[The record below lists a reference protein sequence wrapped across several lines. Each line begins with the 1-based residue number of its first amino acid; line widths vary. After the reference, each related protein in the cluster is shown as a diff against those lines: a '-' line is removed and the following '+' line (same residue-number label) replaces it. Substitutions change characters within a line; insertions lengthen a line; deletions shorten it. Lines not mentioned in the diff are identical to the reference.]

1 MKGKKIYFLFFF
13 VLLFCNTSK
22 LLAQE
27 NNAQNKVYQK
37 ALAAFELKDYPTSI
51 KLLESLLEKNQKNA
65 EASLFLFQVY
75 SETKQYEKSITRFE
89 KLIEMDSSVFLP
101 YIVKYASQYAILGNY
116 NKAAS
121 IIESYKNSLPSY
133 LKNKATELLTIC
145 QFAQSHPTPSGIKV
159 TNAGDSINT
168 ADAEYFPSIT
178 VQDSLFLFMRRIN
191 FKREDFYSS
200 ILIKNKFSKASPLPD
215 DLNIAEKK
223 GSMSLTQDLNTLYY
237 AADYNEKGFGRYDIY
252 KVTKTKKG
260 WSEPKNLGKNI
271 NSDYWD
277 SSPSIA
283 PDNQALYFSS
293 NRPGGYGGID
303 IYVAYKNEKGY
314 FEEAI
319 NMGPTI
325 NTPGDEQAPFIHAD
339 NKTLY
344 FSSNGWPGFG
354 GADLFVIRK
363 KIEGDWSSPL
373 NLGYPINTFDNEGS
387 IAVAGNGL
395 EGYIASDRADSRGS
409 LDIYKVTLAANTRPN
424 KTFYINGYIA
434 DALTKKPIAGEVVL
448 INTSEETNTMQIKVD
463 SSGNFILGLPYL
475 DSIGIRVNSKD
486 HEFASTI
493 LSLENINNLS
503 GSTLNFYLAPII
515 KTFTK
520 NFNNIFFE
528 INKAKLNKKSFVELD
543 ALTTYLQS
551 APTALI
557 LIEGHT
563 DNRGDSVQN
572 ELLSLKR
579 ANTIA
584 TYLISKGIESNR
596 IKTIGLGGT
605 KPISDNATEEG
616 RIKNRR
622 TSFTISIPQSKI
634 Q

>member
-1 MKGKKIYFLFFF
+1 MKGKKNYFLFFF
-13 VLLFCNTSK
+13 VLLLNAHP
-22 LLAQE
+22 LVAQKKNDDIKIYE
-27 NNAQNKVYQK
+27 K
-37 ALAAFELKDYPTSI
+37 AVAAFEQKNFTSSI
-51 KLLESLLEKNQKNA
+51 ALLENLLKKNERNA
-65 EASLFLFQVY
+65 EATLFLYQVY
-75 SETKQYEKSITRFE
+75 AEAKQYQKSIDAFE
-89 KLIEMDSSVFLP
+89 KLMQIDTTIFLP
-101 YIVKYASQYAILGNY
+101 YIVKFASQYMVLGNY

-121 IIESYKNSLPSY
+121 ILESYKNILPSY
-133 LKNKATELLTIC
+133 LKTKAFELLSIC
-145 QFAQSHPTPSGIKV
+145 NYAKMHPAQKEINV

-168 ADAEYFPSIT
+168 ANAEYFPSIT
-178 VQDSLFLFMRRIN
+178 VQDSLFLFMRRSN
-191 FKREDFYSS
+191 FKREDFYTST
-200 ILIKNKFSKASPLPD
+200 LTKNKFSKASPLSD
-215 DLNIAEKK
+215 ELNVEEKK

-237 AADYNEKGFGRYDIY
+237 AADYNQKGYGRYDIY

-277 SSPSIA
+277 SAPSIA
-283 PDNQALYFSS
+283 PDNQALYFCS

-303 IYVAYKNEKGY
+303 IYVTFKNEKG
-314 FEEAI
+314 FWEEAL

-325 NTPGDEQAPFIHAD
+325 NTAADEQAPFIHAD

-354 GADLFVIRK
+354 GSDLFVIRK
-363 KIEGDWSSPL
+363 KIDGNWSSPM

-387 IAVAGNGL
+387 IAVAGNGF

-409 LDIYKVTLAANTRPN
+409 LDIYKVILAPNTRPN
-424 KTFYINGYIA
+424 KTFYVNGFIA
-434 DALTKKPIAGEVVL
+434 DAVTKKPIAGELVL
-448 INTSEETNTMQIKVD
+448 INTNEETSTMQIKVD
-463 SSGNFILGLPYL
+463 SNGHFILGLPYL
-475 DSIGIRVNSKD
+475 DSIGIRVNSEG

-493 LSLENINNLS
+493 LSLENINSLS
-503 GSTLNFYLAPII
+503 NSTLHFYLAPIV

-528 INKAKLNKKSFVELD
+528 INKAKLNKKSYVELD

-551 APTALI
+551 EHTALI

-572 ELLSLKR
+572 KLLSAKR

-584 TYLISKGIESNR
+584 TYLMSKGIDTAR
-596 IKTIGLGGT
+596 ITTIGLGGSQ
-605 KPISDNATEEG
+605 PISDNATEEG

-622 TSFTISIPQSKI
+622 TSFTITIP
-634 Q
+634 

>member
-1 MKGKKIYFLFFF
+1 MKGNKIYFVFFF
-13 VLLFCNTSK
+13 VLFFLNTAK

-27 NNAQNKVYQK
+27 KNADTRIYQK
-37 ALAAFELKDYPTSI
+37 AVDAFEQKNFASSI
-51 KLLESLLEKNQKNA
+51 SLLETLLKKNERNA
-65 EASLFLFQVY
+65 EATLFLYQVY
-75 SETKQYEKSITRFE
+75 AEDKQYQKSINAFE
-89 KLIEMDSSVFLP
+89 KLMQIDTTIFLP
-101 YIVKYASQYAILGNY
+101 YIVKYASQYMVLGNY
-116 NKAAS
+116 DKAAS
-121 IIESYKNSLPSY
+121 ILESYKSILPSY
-133 LKNKATELLTIC
+133 LKSKAAELLSIC
-145 QFAQSHPTPSGIKV
+145 SYAQMHPTQSEIKV
-159 TNAGDSINT
+159 TNVGDSVNT

-178 VQDSLFLFMRRIN
+178 VQDSLFLFMRRSN
-191 FKREDFYSS
+191 FKREDFFTST
-200 ILIKNKFSKASPLPD
+200 LTKNKFSKASHLSD
-215 DLNIAEKK
+215 NLNIEEKK

-237 AADYNEKGFGRYDIY
+237 AADYNQKGYGRYDIY

-277 SSPSIA
+277 SAPSIA
-283 PDNQALYFSS
+283 PDNQALYFCS
-293 NRPGGYGGID
+293 NRTGGYGGID
-303 IYVAYKNEKGY
+303 IYVTYKNEKG
-314 FEEAI
+314 FWEEAV

-325 NTPGDEQAPFIHAD
+325 NTAGDEQAPFIHAD

-354 GADLFVIRK
+354 GSDLFVSRK
-363 KIEGDWSSPL
+363 KIDGAWSNPI
-373 NLGYPINTFDNEGS
+373 NLGYPINTFENEGS
-387 IAVAGNGL
+387 IAVAGG
-395 EGYIASDRADSRGS
+395 GTDAYIASDRADSRGS
-409 LDIYKVTLAANTRPN
+409 LDIYKVILAVNTRPN
-424 KTFYINGYIA
+424 KTFYVNGFIA

-448 INTSEETNTMQIKVD
+448 INTNEETNTMQIKVD
-463 SSGNFILGLPYL
+463 SNGNFILGLPYL

-572 ELLSLKR
+572 KLLSSKR

-584 TYLISKGIESNR
+584 TYLISKGIDTTR
-596 IKTIGLGGT
+596 IKTIGLGGSQ
-605 KPISDNATEEG
+605 PISDNTTEEG

-622 TSFTISIPQSKI
+622 TSFTITIP
-634 Q
+634 

>member
-1 MKGKKIYFLFFF
+1 MKGNKIYFVFFF

-37 ALAAFELKDYPTSI
+37 ALAAFELKDFPTSI
-51 KLLESLLEKNQKNA
+51 KILEGLLEKNQKNA

-75 SETKQYEKSITRFE
+75 AETKQYEKSINAFE
-89 KLIEMDSSVFLP
+89 KLMQADTTLFLP

-121 IIESYKNSLPSY
+121 IVESYKSILPSY
-133 LKNKATELLTIC
+133 LKSKATELLTVC
-145 QFAQSHPTPSGIKV
+145 SFAASYPIQKEIKV
-159 TNAGDSINT
+159 ENAGDSINT

-178 VQDSLFLFMRRIN
+178 VQDSLFLFMRRSS
-191 FKREDFYSS
+191 FKREDFYTST
-200 ILIKNKFSKASPLPD
+200 LTKNKFSKAIPLSD
-215 DLNIAEKK
+215 DLNREEKK

-237 AADYNEKGFGRYDIY
+237 AADYNQKGYGRYDIY
-252 KVTKTKKG
+252 KVMKTKNG
-260 WSEPKNLGKNI
+260 WSEPKNVGKNI

-277 SSPSIA
+277 SAPSIA
-283 PDNQALYFSS
+283 PDNQALYFCS

-314 FEEAI
+314 WEEAV

-325 NTPGDEQAPFIHAD
+325 NTASDDQAPFMHAD

-354 GADLFVIRK
+354 GSDVFVIRK
-363 KIEGDWSSPL
+363 KIDGNWSNPM
-373 NLGYPINTFDNEGS
+373 NLGYPINSFDNEGS
-387 IAVAGNGL
+387 IAVAGNGY

-409 LDIYKVTLAANTRPN
+409 LDIYKVILAPNTRPN
-424 KTFYINGYIA
+424 KTFYVNGFIA
-434 DALTKKPIAGEVVL
+434 DAVTKKPIAGELVL
-448 INTSEETNTMQIKVD
+448 MNTNEETSTMQIKVD

-503 GSTLNFYLAPII
+503 SSTLHFYLAPII
-515 KTFTK
+515 KIFTK

-528 INKAKLNKKSFVELD
+528 INKAMLNKKSYLELD
-543 ALTTYLQS
+543 ALITYLQS
-551 APTALI
+551 EPTALI

-572 ELLSLKR
+572 KLLSSKR

-584 TYLISKGIESNR
+584 TYLMSKGIDASR
-596 IKTIGLGGT
+596 IKTIGLGGSQ
-605 KPISDNATEEG
+605 PISDNATEEG

-622 TSFTISIPQSKI
+622 TSFTITIP
-634 Q
+634 

>member
-1 MKGKKIYFLFFF
+1 MKGNKIYFVFFF

-37 ALAAFELKDYPTSI
+37 ALAAFELKDFPTSI
-51 KLLESLLEKNQKNA
+51 KILEGLLEKNQKNA

-75 SETKQYEKSITRFE
+75 AETKQYEKSINAFE
-89 KLIEMDSSVFLP
+89 KLMQADTTLFLP

-121 IIESYKNSLPSY
+121 IVESYKSILPSY
-133 LKNKATELLTIC
+133 LKSKATELLTVC
-145 QFAQSHPTPSGIKV
+145 SFAASYPIQKEIKV
-159 TNAGDSINT
+159 ENAGDSINT

-178 VQDSLFLFMRRIN
+178 VQDSLFLFMRRSS
-191 FKREDFYSS
+191 FKREDFYTST
-200 ILIKNKFSKASPLPD
+200 LTKNKFSKAIPLSD
-215 DLNIAEKK
+215 DLNREEKK

-237 AADYNEKGFGRYDIY
+237 AADYNQKGYGRYDIY
-252 KVTKTKKG
+252 KVMKTKNG
-260 WSEPKNLGKNI
+260 WSEPKNVGKNI

-277 SSPSIA
+277 SAPSIA
-283 PDNQALYFSS
+283 PDNQALYFCS

-314 FEEAI
+314 WEEAV

-325 NTPGDEQAPFIHAD
+325 NTAGDDQAPFMHAD

-354 GADLFVIRK
+354 GSDVFVIRK
-363 KIEGDWSSPL
+363 KIDGNWSNPM
-373 NLGYPINTFDNEGS
+373 NLGYPINSFDNEGS
-387 IAVAGNGL
+387 IAVAGNGY

-409 LDIYKVTLAANTRPN
+409 LDIYKVILAPNKRPN
-424 KTFYINGYIA
+424 KTFYVNGFIA
-434 DALTKKPIAGEVVL
+434 DAVTKKPIAGELVL
-448 INTSEETNTMQIKVD
+448 MNTNEETSTMKIKVD
-463 SSGNFILGLPYL
+463 SNGNFILGLPYL

-503 GSTLNFYLAPII
+503 SSTLHFYLAPIF

-528 INKAKLNKKSFVELD
+528 INKAKLNKKSYVELD
-543 ALTTYLQS
+543 ALITYLQS
-551 APTALI
+551 EPTALI
-557 LIEGHT
+557 IIEGHT

-572 ELLSLKR
+572 NLLSAKR

-584 TYLISKGIESNR
+584 TYLISKGIDASR
-596 IKTIGLGGT
+596 IKTIGLGGSQ
-605 KPISDNATEEG
+605 PISDNATEEG

-622 TSFTISIPQSKI
+622 TSFTITIP
-634 Q
+634 

>member
-1 MKGKKIYFLFFF
+1 MKGKKSYFLFFF
-13 VLLFCNTSK
+13 VLLFLNAHK
-22 LLAQE
+22 LVAQKKNDDIKIYE
-27 NNAQNKVYQK
+27 K
-37 ALAAFELKDYPTSI
+37 AVAAFEQKNFASSI
-51 KLLESLLEKNQKNA
+51 SLLETLLKKNERNA
-65 EASLFLFQVY
+65 EATLFLYQVY
-75 SETKQYEKSITRFE
+75 AEAKQYQKSINTFE
-89 KLIEMDSSVFLP
+89 KLLQIDSTIFLP
-101 YIVKYASQYAILGNY
+101 YIVKYASQYMVLGNY
-116 NKAAS
+116 TKAAS
-121 IIESYKNSLPSY
+121 IVESYKNVLPSY
-133 LKNKATELLTIC
+133 LKSKALELLSIC
-145 QFAQSHPTPSGIKV
+145 SYAKMHPTQSEIKV
-159 TNAGDSINT
+159 FNVGDSVNT

-191 FKREDFYSS
+191 FKREDFFTST
-200 ILIKNKFSKASPLPD
+200 LIKNKFSKASALSD
-215 DLNIAEKK
+215 DLNMEEKK

-237 AADYNEKGFGRYDIY
+237 AADYNEKGYGRYDIY

-260 WSEPKNLGKNI
+260 WSEPKNIGKNI

-277 SSPSIA
+277 SAPSIA
-283 PDNQALYFSS
+283 PDGQALYFCS
-293 NRPGGYGGID
+293 NRTGGYGGID
-303 IYVAYKNEKGY
+303 IYVAYKNEKG
-314 FEEAI
+314 FWEEAV

-325 NTPGDEQAPFIHAD
+325 NTVGDEQAPFIHAD

-354 GADLFVIRK
+354 GSDLFVIRK
-363 KIEGDWSSPL
+363 KIDGNWSSPM

-387 IAVAGNGL
+387 IAVAGNGF

-409 LDIYKVTLAANTRPN
+409 LDIYKVILALNTRPN
-424 KTFYINGYIA
+424 KTFYVNGFIA
-434 DALTKKPIAGEVVL
+434 DALTKKPIAGELVL
-448 INTSEETNTMQIKVD
+448 INTNEETNTMQIKVD
-463 SSGNFILGLPYL
+463 SNGNFILGLPYL
-475 DSIGIRVNSKD
+475 DSIGIRVNSEG

-493 LSLENINNLS
+493 LSLENINSLS
-503 GSTLNFYLAPII
+503 GSTLHFYLAPII

-528 INKAKLNKKSFVELD
+528 INQSILNKKSFVELG

-572 ELLSLKR
+572 QLLSSKR

-584 TYLISKGIESNR
+584 TYLMSKGIESNR
-596 IKTIGLGGT
+596 IKTIGLGGSQ
-605 KPISDNATEEG
+605 PISDNTTEEG

-622 TSFTISIPQSKI
+622 SSFTITIP
-634 Q
+634 

>member
-1 MKGKKIYFLFFF
+1 MKGKKNYFLFFF
-13 VLLFCNTSK
+13 VFIFLNAPK

-27 NNAQNKVYQK
+27 KNIDIKIYQK
-37 ALAAFELKDYPTSI
+37 AIDAFEQKNFASSI
-51 KLLESLLEKNQKNA
+51 SLLETILKKNERNA
-65 EASLFLFQVY
+65 EATLFLYQVY
-75 SETKQYEKSITRFE
+75 AEAKQYQKSINAFE
-89 KLIEMDSSVFLP
+89 KLIQTDSTIFLP
-101 YIVKYASQYAILGNY
+101 YIVKYASQYMVLGNY
-116 NKAAS
+116 TKAAA
-121 IIESYKNSLPSY
+121 IVESYKNVIPSY
-133 LKNKATELLTIC
+133 LKSKAAELIAIC
-145 QFAQSHPTPSGIKV
+145 SFAKSHPIQSEIIV

-168 ADAEYFPSIT
+168 ADAEYLPSIT
-178 VQDSLFLFMRRIN
+178 VQDSLFLFMRRSN
-191 FKREDFYSS
+191 FKREDFFTST
-200 ILIKNKFSKASPLPD
+200 LAKNKFSKASPLSD
-215 DLNIAEKK
+215 DLNMEEKK

-237 AADYNEKGFGRYDIY
+237 AADYNQKGYGRYDIY
-252 KVTKTKKG
+252 KVSKTKKG
-260 WSEPKNLGKNI
+260 WSEPKNVGKNI

-277 SSPSIA
+277 SAPSIA
-283 PDNQALYFSS
+283 PDNQALYFCS
-293 NRPGGYGGID
+293 NRTGGYGGID
-303 IYVAYKNEKGY
+303 IYVTYKNEKG
-314 FEEAI
+314 FWEEAV

-325 NTPGDEQAPFIHAD
+325 NTAGDEQAPFIHAD

-354 GADLFVIRK
+354 GSDLFVSRK
-363 KIEGDWSSPL
+363 KIDGAWSNPL
-373 NLGYPINTFDNEGS
+373 NLGYPINTFENEGS
-387 IAVAGNGL
+387 IAVAGG
-395 EGYIASDRADSRGS
+395 GTDAYIASDRADSRGS
-409 LDIYKVTLAANTRPN
+409 LDIYKVILAVNTRPN
-424 KTFYINGYIA
+424 KTFYVNGFIA

-448 INTSEETNTMQIKVD
+448 INTNEETSTMQIKVD
-463 SSGNFILGLPYL
+463 TNGNFILGLPYL
-475 DSIGIRVNSKD
+475 DSIGIRVNSEG

-528 INKAKLNKKSFVELD
+528 INKATLNKKSFVELG

-563 DNRGDSVQN
+563 DYKGDSVQN
-572 ELLSLKR
+572 KLLSSKR

-584 TYLISKGIESNR
+584 TYLISKGIDTTR

-605 KPISDNATEEG
+605 QPISDNTTEEG

-622 TSFTISIPQSKI
+622 TSFTITIP
-634 Q
+634 

>member
-13 VLLFCNTSK
+13 VLLFCNSSK

-37 ALAAFELKDYPTSI
+37 ALAAFELKDFPSSI

-89 KLIEMDSSVFLP
+89 KLIEMDSSIFLP
-101 YIVKYASQYAILGNY
+101 YIVKYASQHAILGNY

-121 IIESYKNSLPSY
+121 IIESYKNILPSY
-133 LKNKATELLTIC
+133 LKTKATELLTIC
-145 QFAQSHPTPSGIKV
+145 QFAQTHPTPSEIKV

-178 VQDSLFLFMRRIN
+178 VQDSLFLFMRRSN
-191 FKREDFYSS
+191 FKREDFYAS
-200 ILIKNKFSKASPLPD
+200 ILRKNKFSKASPLPD

-271 NSDYWD
+271 NSDYWE
-277 SSPSIA
+277 SAPSIA

-325 NTPGDEQAPFIHAD
+325 NTAGDEQAPFIHAD

-434 DALTKKPIAGEVVL
+434 DAVTKNPLAGEVVL
-448 INTSEETNTMQIKVD
+448 INTSEETSTMQIKVD

-503 GSTLNFYLAPII
+503 GSTLNFYLAPIV

-543 ALTTYLQS
+543 AVVTYLETTPS
-551 APTALI
+551 AAI

-563 DNRGDSVQN
+563 DNKGDSLQN
-572 ELLSLKR
+572 IVLSSKR
-579 ANTIA
+579 AGSIA
-584 TYLISKGIESNR
+584 SYLIKKGIAANR
-596 IKTIGLGGT
+596 ISTKGLGDT
-605 KPISDNATEEG
+605 KPVDTNNTEEG
-616 RIKNRR
+616 RAKNRR
-622 TSFTISIPQSKI
+622 TSFTITIP
-634 Q
+634 

>member
-1 MKGKKIYFLFFF
+1 MKGNKIYFVFFF

-37 ALAAFELKDYPTSI
+37 ALAAFELKDFPTSI
-51 KLLESLLEKNQKNA
+51 KILEGLLEKNQKNA

-75 SETKQYEKSITRFE
+75 AETKQYEKSINAFE
-89 KLIEMDSSVFLP
+89 KLMQVDTTFFLP
-101 YIVKYASQYAILGNY
+101 YIVKYATQYAILGNY

-121 IIESYKNSLPSY
+121 IVESYKSILPSY
-133 LKNKATELLTIC
+133 LKSKATELLTVC
-145 QFAQSHPTPSGIKV
+145 SFAASYPIQKEIKV
-159 TNAGDSINT
+159 ENAGDSINT

-178 VQDSLFLFMRRIN
+178 VQDSLFLFMRRSS
-191 FKREDFYSS
+191 FKREDFYTST
-200 ILIKNKFSKASPLPD
+200 LTKNKFSKAIPLSD
-215 DLNIAEKK
+215 DLNREEKK
-223 GSMSLTQDLNTLYY
+223 GSMSLTKDLNTLYY
-237 AADYNEKGFGRYDIY
+237 AADYNQKGYGRYDIY
-252 KVTKTKKG
+252 KVMKTKNG
-260 WSEPKNLGKNI
+260 WSEPKNVGKNI

-277 SSPSIA
+277 SAPSIA
-283 PDNQALYFSS
+283 PDNQALYFCS

-303 IYVAYKNEKGY
+303 IYVAYKNEKG
-314 FEEAI
+314 FWEEAV

-325 NTPGDEQAPFIHAD
+325 NTAGDDQAPFMHAD

-354 GADLFVIRK
+354 GSDLFVIRK
-363 KIEGDWSSPL
+363 KIDGNWSNPM

-387 IAVAGNGL
+387 IAVAGNGY

-409 LDIYKVTLAANTRPN
+409 LDIYKVILALNTRPN
-424 KTFYINGYIA
+424 KTFYVNGFIA
-434 DALTKKPIAGEVVL
+434 DAISKKPIAGELVL
-448 INTSEETNTMQIKVD
+448 MNTNEETSTMKIKVD
-463 SSGNFILGLPYL
+463 SNGNFILGLPYL

-503 GSTLNFYLAPII
+503 SSTLNFYLAPII

-572 ELLSLKR
+572 KLLSSKR

-584 TYLISKGIESNR
+584 TYLISKGIDASR
-596 IKTIGLGGT
+596 IKTIGLGGGQ
-605 KPISDNATEEG
+605 PISDNATEEG

-622 TSFTISIPQSKI
+622 TSFTITIP
-634 Q
+634 

>member
-1 MKGKKIYFLFFF
+1 MYAEAK
-13 VLLFCNTSK
+13 
-22 LLAQE
+22 Q
-27 NNAQNKVYQK
+27 YQK
-37 ALAAFELKDYPTSI
+37 SI
-51 KLLESLLEKNQKNA
+51 NA
-65 EASLFLFQVY
+65 
-75 SETKQYEKSITRFE
+75 FE
-89 KLIEMDSSVFLP
+89 KLIQIDTTIFLP
-101 YIVKYASQYAILGNY
+101 YIVKYASQYMVLGNY
-116 NKAAS
+116 TKAAS
-121 IIESYKNSLPSY
+121 IVESYKNVLPSY
-133 LKNKATELLTIC
+133 LKSKATELIAIC
-145 QFAQSHPTPSGIKV
+145 SFAKSHPIQSEIIV

-191 FKREDFYSS
+191 FKREDFFTST
-200 ILIKNKFSKASPLPD
+200 LTKNKFSKASALSD
-215 DLNIAEKK
+215 DLNIEEKK

-237 AADYNEKGFGRYDIY
+237 AADYNEKGYGRYDIY

-260 WSEPKNLGKNI
+260 WSVPKNLGKNI

-277 SSPSIA
+277 SAPSIA
-283 PDNQALYFSS
+283 PDNQALYFCS

-314 FEEAI
+314 WEEAI

-325 NTPGDEQAPFIHAD
+325 NTAGDEQAPFIHAD

-354 GADLFVIRK
+354 GSDLFVIRK
-363 KIEGDWSSPL
+363 KIDGAWSIPL
-373 NLGYPINTFDNEGS
+373 NLGYPINTFENEGS
-387 IAVAGNGL
+387 IAVAGG
-395 EGYIASDRADSRGS
+395 GTDAYIASDRADSRGS
-409 LDIYKVTLAANTRPN
+409 LDIYKVTLALNTRPN
-424 KTFYINGYIA
+424 KTFYVNGFIA

-448 INTSEETNTMQIKVD
+448 INTNEETNTMQIKVD
-463 SSGNFILGLPYL
+463 SNGNFILGLPYL
-475 DSIGIRVNSKD
+475 DSIGIRVNSEG

-493 LSLENINNLS
+493 LSLENINSLS
-503 GSTLNFYLAPII
+503 GSTLNFYLAPIVKI
-515 KTFTK
+515 FTK

-572 ELLSLKR
+572 KLLSSKR

-584 TYLISKGIESNR
+584 TYLMSKGIDTTR

-605 KPISDNATEEG
+605 QPISDNTTEEG

-622 TSFTISIPQSKI
+622 TSFTITIP
-634 Q
+634 

>member
-1 MKGKKIYFLFFF
+1 MKGKKNYILFFF
-13 VLLFCNTSK
+13 VLLYWNTPK
-22 LLAQE
+22 VLAQKK
-27 NNAQNKVYQK
+27 NDDIKIYQK
-37 ALAAFELKDYPTSI
+37 AVAAFEQKNFASSI
-51 KLLESLLEKNQKNA
+51 SLLETLLKKNERNA
-65 EASLFLFQVY
+65 EATLFLYQVY
-75 SETKQYEKSITRFE
+75 AEAKQYQKSINAFE
-89 KLIEMDSSVFLP
+89 KLMQIDTTIFLP
-101 YIVKYASQYAILGNY
+101 YIVKYASQYMVLGNY
-116 NKAAS
+116 TKAAS
-121 IIESYKNSLPSY
+121 IVESYKNILPSY

-145 QFAQSHPTPSGIKV
+145 RFAQSHPTQSEIKV
-159 TNAGDSINT
+159 TNVGDSVNT

-178 VQDSLFLFMRRIN
+178 VQDSLFLFMRRSN
-191 FKREDFYSS
+191 FKREDFFTSTLTKS
-200 ILIKNKFSKASPLPD
+200 KFSKASPLSD
-215 DLNIAEKK
+215 DLNIEEKK

-237 AADYNEKGFGRYDIY
+237 AADHNQKGYGRYDIY

-260 WSEPKNLGKNI
+260 WSEPKNVGKNI

-277 SSPSIA
+277 SAPSIA
-283 PDNQALYFSS
+283 PDNQTLYFCS

-303 IYVAYKNEKGY
+303 IYVAYKNEKG
-314 FEEAI
+314 FWEEAT

-325 NTPGDEQAPFIHAD
+325 NTAADEQAPFIHAD

-354 GADLFVIRK
+354 GSDLFVIRK
-363 KIEGDWSSPL
+363 KIDGNWSSPI

-387 IAVAGNGL
+387 IAVAGNGF

-409 LDIYKVTLAANTRPN
+409 LDIYKVILALNTRPN
-424 KTFYINGYIA
+424 KTFYVNGFIA
-434 DALTKKPIAGEVVL
+434 DAITKKPIAGELVL
-448 INTSEETNTMQIKVD
+448 INTNEETNTMQIKVD
-463 SSGNFILGLPYL
+463 SNGNFILGLPYL
-475 DSIGIRVNSKD
+475 DSIGIRVNSEG
-486 HEFASTI
+486 HEFASII

-503 GSTLNFYLAPII
+503 GSTLNFYLAPIV

-551 APTALI
+551 ETTAII

-563 DNRGDSVQN
+563 DNKGDSVQN

-584 TYLISKGIESNR
+584 TYLISKGIESDR

-605 KPISDNATEEG
+605 KPISDNTTEEG

-622 TSFTISIPQSKI
+622 TSFTITIP
-634 Q
+634 

>member
-1 MKGKKIYFLFFF
+1 M
-13 VLLFCNTSK
+13 V
-22 LLAQE
+22 
-27 NNAQNKVYQK
+27 
-37 ALAAFELKDYPTSI
+37 
-51 KLLESLLEKNQKNA
+51 
-65 EASLFLFQVY
+65 
-75 SETKQYEKSITRFE
+75 
-89 KLIEMDSSVFLP
+89 
-101 YIVKYASQYAILGNY
+101 LGNY
-116 NKAAS
+116 TKAAS
-121 IIESYKNSLPSY
+121 IVESYKNVLPSY
-133 LKNKATELLTIC
+133 LKTKAFELLSIC
-145 QFAQSHPTPSGIKV
+145 SYAEMHPTQSEIKV
-159 TNAGDSINT
+159 TNVGDSVNT

-191 FKREDFYSS
+191 FKREDFYTST
-200 ILIKNKFSKASPLPD
+200 LIKNKFSKASALSD
-215 DLNIAEKK
+215 DLNIEEKK

-237 AADYNEKGFGRYDIY
+237 AADYNEKGYGRYDIY

-260 WSEPKNLGKNI
+260 WSEPKNVGKNI

-277 SSPSIA
+277 SAPSIA
-283 PDNQALYFSS
+283 PDGQALYFCS
-293 NRPGGYGGID
+293 NRTGGYGGID
-303 IYVAYKNEKGY
+303 IYVAYKNEKG
-314 FEEAI
+314 FWEEAV

-325 NTPGDEQAPFIHAD
+325 NTTGDEQAPFIHAD

-354 GADLFVIRK
+354 GSDLFVIRK
-363 KIEGDWSSPL
+363 KIDGNWSSPM

-387 IAVAGNGL
+387 IAVAGNGF

-409 LDIYKVTLAANTRPN
+409 LDIYKVILALNTRPN
-424 KTFYINGYIA
+424 KTFYVNGFIA
-434 DALTKKPIAGEVVL
+434 DAVTKKPIAGELVL
-448 INTSEETNTMQIKVD
+448 INTNEETNTMQIKVD
-463 SSGNFILGLPYL
+463 SNGNFILGLPYL
-475 DSIGIRVNSKD
+475 DSIGIRVNSEG

-493 LSLENINNLS
+493 LSLENINSLS
-503 GSTLNFYLAPII
+503 GSTLHFYLAPIV

-528 INKAKLNKKSFVELD
+528 INNAKLNKKSFVELD

-572 ELLSLKR
+572 KLLSLKR

-584 TYLISKGIESNR
+584 TYLISKGVDNNR
-596 IKTIGLGGT
+596 IKTIGLGGSQ
-605 KPISDNATEEG
+605 PISDNATEEG

-622 TSFTISIPQSKI
+622 SSFTITIP
-634 Q
+634 

>member
-1 MKGKKIYFLFFF
+1 MKGNKIYFVFFF

-27 NNAQNKVYQK
+27 NNVKNKVYQK
-37 ALAAFELKDYPTSI
+37 ALAAFELKDFPTSI
-51 KLLESLLEKNQKNA
+51 KILEGLLEKNQKNA

-75 SETKQYEKSITRFE
+75 AETKQYEKSINAFE
-89 KLIEMDSSVFLP
+89 KLMQADTTLFLP

-121 IIESYKNSLPSY
+121 IVESYKSILPSY
-133 LKNKATELLTIC
+133 LKSKATELLTVC
-145 QFAQSHPTPSGIKV
+145 SFAASYPIQKEIKV
-159 TNAGDSINT
+159 ENAGDSINT

-178 VQDSLFLFMRRIN
+178 VQDSLFLFMRRSS
-191 FKREDFYSS
+191 FKREDFYTST
-200 ILIKNKFSKASPLPD
+200 LTKNKFSKAIPLSD
-215 DLNIAEKK
+215 DLNREEKK

-237 AADYNEKGFGRYDIY
+237 AADYNQKGYGRYDIY

-260 WSEPKNLGKNI
+260 WSEPKNIGKNI

-277 SSPSIA
+277 SAPSIA
-283 PDNQALYFSS
+283 PDNQALYFCS

-314 FEEAI
+314 WEEAV

-325 NTPGDEQAPFIHAD
+325 NTAGDDQAPFMHAD

-354 GADLFVIRK
+354 GSDLFVIRK
-363 KIEGDWSSPL
+363 KIDGNWSNPM

-387 IAVAGNGL
+387 IAVAGNGY

-409 LDIYKVTLAANTRPN
+409 LDIYKVILSLNTRPN
-424 KTFYINGYIA
+424 KTFYVNGFIA
-434 DALTKKPIAGEVVL
+434 DAITKKPIAGELVL
-448 INTSEETNTMQIKVD
+448 MNTNEETSTMKIKVD
-463 SSGNFILGLPYL
+463 SNGNFILGLPYL

-503 GSTLNFYLAPII
+503 SSTLNFYLAPII
-515 KTFTK
+515 KIFTK

-528 INKAKLNKKSFVELD
+528 INKAMLNKKSYLELD
-543 ALTTYLQS
+543 ALITYLQS
-551 APTALI
+551 EPTALI

-572 ELLSLKR
+572 NLLSAKR

-584 TYLISKGIESNR
+584 TYLMSKGIDASR
-596 IKTIGLGGT
+596 IKTIGLGGSQ
-605 KPISDNATEEG
+605 PISDNATEEG

-622 TSFTISIPQSKI
+622 TSFTITIP
-634 Q
+634 

>member
-1 MKGKKIYFLFFF
+1 MKGNKIYFVFFF

-37 ALAAFELKDYPTSI
+37 ALAAFELKDFPTSI
-51 KLLESLLEKNQKNA
+51 KILEGLLEKNQKNA

-75 SETKQYEKSITRFE
+75 AETKQYEKSINAFE
-89 KLIEMDSSVFLP
+89 KLMQADTTLFLP

-121 IIESYKNSLPSY
+121 IVESYKSILPSY
-133 LKNKATELLTIC
+133 LKSKATELLTVC
-145 QFAQSHPTPSGIKV
+145 SFAASYPIQKEIKV
-159 TNAGDSINT
+159 ENAGDSINT

-178 VQDSLFLFMRRIN
+178 VQDSLFLFMRRSS
-191 FKREDFYSS
+191 FKREDFYTST
-200 ILIKNKFSKASPLPD
+200 LTKNKFSKAIPLSD
-215 DLNIAEKK
+215 DLNREEKK

-237 AADYNEKGFGRYDIY
+237 AADYNQKGYGRYDIY
-252 KVTKTKKG
+252 KVMKTKNG
-260 WSEPKNLGKNI
+260 WSEPKNVGKNI

-277 SSPSIA
+277 SAPSIA
-283 PDNQALYFSS
+283 PDNQALYFCS

-314 FEEAI
+314 WEEAV

-325 NTPGDEQAPFIHAD
+325 NTAGDDQAPFMHAD

-354 GADLFVIRK
+354 GSDLFVIRK
-363 KIEGDWSSPL
+363 KIDGNWSNPM
-373 NLGYPINTFDNEGS
+373 NLGYPINSFDNEGS
-387 IAVAGNGL
+387 IAVAGNGY

-409 LDIYKVTLAANTRPN
+409 LDIYKVILALNTRPN
-424 KTFYINGYIA
+424 KTFYVNGFIA
-434 DALTKKPIAGEVVL
+434 DAISKKPIAGELVL
-448 INTSEETNTMQIKVD
+448 MNTNEETSTMKIKVD
-463 SSGNFILGLPYL
+463 SNGNFILGLPYL

-503 GSTLNFYLAPII
+503 SSTLHFYLAPII

-528 INKAKLNKKSFVELD
+528 INKAKLNKKSYVELD
-543 ALTTYLQS
+543 ALITYLQS
-551 APTALI
+551 EPTALI
-557 LIEGHT
+557 IIEGHT

-572 ELLSLKR
+572 NLLSAKR

-584 TYLISKGIESNR
+584 TYLMSKGIDASR
-596 IKTIGLGGT
+596 IKTIGLGGSQ
-605 KPISDNATEEG
+605 PISDNATEEG

-622 TSFTISIPQSKI
+622 TSFTITIP
-634 Q
+634 